1 MKVDMVYLWCDGEE
15 TEFKK
20 RRQKYV
26 EGSEADIANE
36 EVIGD
41 KRFFDNDEL
50 RYSLRSLEKNANW
63 INHVYIV
70 TDRQI
75 PKWLNLD
82 YEKVTIVDHYEIMP
96 KEIIPCFN
104 STVIEYFIAF
114 IPRLSEYF
122 LYGNDDT
129 FFGNKVIPGDF
140 FVGDNPIVRVRR
152 MKTQNENINRY
163 SYINMITKSI
173 DFINHF
179 YGKQNYYVPHHNI
192 DAYRKSIYIDT
203 FYKYQDAL
211 TKCMSNKFR
220 NLNDLHR
227 VIFNLEM
234 LYTCKADLMI
244 VDDPK
249 PWRRVLNS
257 IFPVYWESYVDETS
271 EKAFNEIKKYKP
283 LLFCLNSNNN
293 CNIEHKRKI
302 VKFFEKLFPNPS
314 KFEK

>member
-15 TEFKK
+15 PEFKK
-20 RRQKYV
+20 RRQMYCGGVKA
-26 EGSEADIANE
+26 ESINE
-36 EVIGD
+36 EVTGT

-70 TDRQI
+70 TDRQV

-82 YEKVTIVDHYEIMP
+82 YEKVTIVDHSEIMP
-96 KEIIPCFN
+96 QEIIPCFN
-104 STVIEYFIAF
+104 STVLEYFIAF
-114 IPRLSEYF
+114 IPNLSEFF

-129 FFGNKVIPGDF
+129 FFGNKTIPEDF
-140 FVGDNPIVRVRR
+140 FVGDNPIVRMRN
-152 MKTQNENINRY
+152 MKRQNENIDRY
-163 SYINMITKSI
+163 SYINMITKST
-173 DFINHF
+173 DFINRF
-179 YGKQNYYVPHHNI
+179 YGKQEYYVPHHNI
-192 DAYRKSIYIDT
+192 DSYRKSIYIDI

-227 VIFNLEM
+227 VIFSLDM
-234 LYTCKADLMI
+234 LYTCKAELRI

-249 PWRRVLNS
+249 PWRRRLHSLSKLN
-257 IFPVYWESYVDETS
+257 WESYVDGDKERTFYEI
-271 EKAFNEIKKYKP
+271 EKYRPK
-283 LLFCLNSNNN
+283 LFCVNSGDD
-293 CNIEHKRKI
+293 CSLEHKKT
-302 VKFFEKLFPNPS
+302 VKDFFEKLFPNPS